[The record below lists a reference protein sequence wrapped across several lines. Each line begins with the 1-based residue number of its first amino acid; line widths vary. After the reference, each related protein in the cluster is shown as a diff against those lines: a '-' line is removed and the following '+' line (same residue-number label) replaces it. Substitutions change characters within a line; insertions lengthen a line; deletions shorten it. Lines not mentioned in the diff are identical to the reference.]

1 MTRKN
6 VPGPTS
12 DLHLQNLQ
20 LQRQFAE
27 AEEALRESRKRYQ
40 DLVESLSDW
49 VWEVDGNAVYTYV
62 SPKVRDLLGYG
73 PEEVIGKTPFDL
85 MPPAEARRVKEIFG
99 PFAERHEPFHSL
111 ENVNRHKDGHLVV
124 IETSGAPFFGK
135 DGTFRGYRGVDREIG
150 ERKRVEAALRRN
162 EERLR
167 LVQKY
172 EALGRLAGG
181 LAHHLNNMM
190 TVVNGYSD
198 LLLKRTAG
206 DDPRRRDIERIR
218 DAGERA
224 AGLTREMLAFGRRQL
239 LKPRVV
245 DINDFL
251 GQLTG
256 TLSDL
261 AGSAVR
267 LSFFPGEDAG
277 RVYLDP
283 EPLRQ
288 SVSRLVA
295 NARDAMPG
303 GGELLLATAPVDL
316 RGTLDGVEV
325 TPGPYVLLTL
335 RDTGSGM
342 DAEAR
347 ANIFEPFYTT
357 KTGSEGMGLP
367 SVYGYIKQSGGYIF
381 VDSALGRGTT
391 FRLYLPSV
399 EVGTEPRSAPAAPAP
414 RRGKVLVVTDEP
426 LVRGLLREILTHGG
440 FEVLV
445 AGNDLEAHAAAE
457 GNRGAIVLLLA
468 DLDMAGGRAGD
479 FVRRLAHISPGT
491 RVLLLSSCPE
501 EETSAEEFARRGYE
515 VVRKPFQPDGL
526 LARLTRI
533 LAEPPPGPG

>member
-6 VPGPTS
+6 VPDPIS
-12 DLHLQNLQ
+12 DLQTQNLR
-20 LQRQFAE
+20 LQRQRAE

-40 DLVESLSDW
+40 DLVETLSDW
-49 VWEVDGNAVYTYV
+49 VWEVDGNGVYTYV
-62 SPKVRDLLGYG
+62 SPKVRDLLGYE
-73 PEEVIGKTPFDL
+73 PEEVLGKTPFDL
-85 MPPAEARRVKEIFG
+85 MPATEAHRVKGIFG
-99 PFAERHEPFHSL
+99 PLAKRHEPFHQL
-111 ENVNRHKDGHLVV
+111 ENVNRHKDGHPVV
-124 IETSGAPFFGK
+124 IETSGAPFFGE

-162 EERLR
+162 DERLR

-198 LLLKRTAG
+198 LLLQRTAE

-245 DINDFL
+245 EINEFL
-251 GQLTG
+251 GELSG

-267 LSFFPGEDAG
+267 LSFSPGEGAG
-277 RVYLDP
+277 RVFLDP
-283 EPLRQ
+283 DPLRQ
-288 SVSRLVA
+288 SLSRLVA

-303 GGELLLATAPVDL
+303 GGELQMATAAIDL

-325 TPGPYVLLTL
+325 TPGRYVLLTV

-399 EVGTEPRSAPAAPAP
+399 EAGAEKVPAAAAPVP

-426 LVRGLLREILTHGG
+426 MVRGLLREILAQGG
-440 FEVLV
+440 FDVLV
-445 AGNDLEAHAAAE
+445 AANDEEAHAAVA
-457 GNRGAIVLLLA
+457 GTQGAILLLLA
-468 DLDMAGGRAGD
+468 DLDMAGGKAAD
-479 FVRRLAHISPGT
+479 FVRRLAHLSPGT

-515 VVRKPFQPDGL
+515 IVRKPFQPGGL

-533 LAEPPPGPG
+533 LAASPGPG

>member
-1 MTRKN
+1 
-6 VPGPTS
+6 
-12 DLHLQNLQ
+12 
-20 LQRQFAE
+20 
-27 AEEALRESRKRYQ
+27 
-40 DLVESLSDW
+40 
-49 VWEVDGNAVYTYV
+49 
-62 SPKVRDLLGYG
+62 
-73 PEEVIGKTPFDL
+73 PFDL
-85 MPPAEARRVKEIFG
+85 MPAAEARRVQEIFG
-99 PFAERHEPFHSL
+99 PFATRREPFHGL
-111 ENVNRHKDGHLVV
+111 ENVNRHKDGHPVV
-124 IETSGAPFFGK
+124 IETSGAPFFDA

-198 LLLKRTAG
+198 LLLKRTAE

-224 AGLTREMLAFGRRQL
+224 AGLTREMLAFGRRQI

-245 DINDFL
+245 DINAFL
-251 GQLTG
+251 EQFAG

-267 LSFFPGEDAG
+267 LSFTPGGGAG
-277 RVYLDP
+277 RVFLDP
-283 EPLRQ
+283 DPLRQ
-288 SVSRLVA
+288 SLSRLVA

-303 GGELLLATAPVDL
+303 GGELQLGTAPVAL
-316 RGTLDGVEV
+316 LGTLDGVEV
-325 TPGPYVLLTL
+325 IPGPYVLLTV

-399 EVGTEPRSAPAAPAP
+399 EAGTEKGSAGAPPVP

-426 LVRGLLREILTHGG
+426 MVRGLLREILAQGG

-445 AGNDLEAHAAAE
+445 AANDEEAHAAAE
-457 GNRGAIVLLLA
+457 GNRGALGLLLA
-468 DLDMAGGRAGD
+468 DLDMGGGKAAD
-479 FVRRLAHISPGT
+479 FVRRLAHLSPGT

-501 EETSAEEFARRGYE
+501 EESSAEEFARRGYE
-515 VVRKPFQPDGL
+515 IVRKPFRPDAL
-526 LARLTRI
+526 LARLTRLI
-533 LAEPPPGPG
+533 PASPGAR

>member
-6 VPGPTS
+6 VPSPTS

-73 PEEVIGKTPFDL
+73 PEDVIGKTPFDL

-124 IETSGAPFFGK
+124 IETSGAPFFGE

-533 LAEPPPGPG
+533 LAAPPPGPG

>member
-6 VPGPTS
+6 APGPDS
-12 DLHLQNLQ
+12 DLHTQNLA

-40 DLVESLSDW
+40 DLVETLSDW

-62 SPKVRDLLGYG
+62 SPRVRELLGYE
-73 PEEVIGKTPFDL
+73 PEDLLGKTPFDL
-85 MPPAEARRVKEIFG
+85 MPAAEAHRVREIFG
-99 PFAERHEPFHSL
+99 PFAQRHEPFHHL

-124 IETSGAPFFGK
+124 IETSGAPFFGE

-190 TVVNGYSD
+190 TVVNGYSE
-198 LLLKRTAG
+198 LLLKRTAE

-251 GQLTG
+251 GQFAG

-267 LSFFPGEDAG
+267 LSVSPGEGAG
-277 RVYLDP
+277 RVFLDP
-283 EPLRQ
+283 DPLRQ
-288 SVSRLVA
+288 SLSRLVA

-303 GGELLLATAPVDL
+303 GGELQLATNPIDL

-325 TPGPYVLLTL
+325 TPGPYVLLTV

-347 ANIFEPFYTT
+347 ANVFEPFYTT
-357 KTGSEGMGLP
+357 KTGSDGMGLP

-399 EVGTEPRSAPAAPAP
+399 EVGTEKRSAAAAPAP
-414 RRGKVLVVTDEP
+414 RQGKVLVVTDEP
-426 LVRGLLREILTHGG
+426 LVRGLLREILAHGG
-440 FEVLV
+440 FEVLL
-445 AGNDLEAHAAAE
+445 AGNDEEAHAAA
-457 GNRGAIVLLLA
+457 GANPGAIELLLA
-468 DLDMAGGRAGD
+468 DLDMAGGRAAD
-479 FVRRLAHISPGT
+479 FVRRLAHRSPAT

-501 EETSAEEFARRGYE
+501 EEASAEEFARRGYE
-515 VVRKPFQPDGL
+515 VVRKPFQPDTL
-526 LARLTRI
+526 LARLKRV
-533 LAEPPPGPG
+533 LARPPGPG

>member
-533 LAEPPPGPG
+533 LAAPPPGPG

>member
-6 VPGPTS
+6 VPDPIS
-12 DLHLQNLQ
+12 DLQTQNLR
-20 LQRQFAE
+20 LQRQRAE

-40 DLVESLSDW
+40 DLVETLSDW
-49 VWEVDGNAVYTYV
+49 VWEVDGNGVYTYV
-62 SPKVRDLLGYG
+62 SPKVRDLLGYE
-73 PEEVIGKTPFDL
+73 PEEVLGKTPFDL
-85 MPPAEARRVKEIFG
+85 MPAAEAHRVKEIFG
-99 PFAERHEPFHSL
+99 PLAKRHEPFHQL
-111 ENVNRHKDGHLVV
+111 ENVNRHKDGHPVV
-124 IETSGAPFFGK
+124 IETSGAPFFGE

-162 EERLR
+162 DERLR

-198 LLLKRTAG
+198 LLLQRTAE

-245 DINDFL
+245 EINEFL
-251 GQLTG
+251 GELSG

-267 LSFFPGEDAG
+267 LSFSPGEGAG
-277 RVYLDP
+277 RVFLDP
-283 EPLRQ
+283 DPLRQ
-288 SVSRLVA
+288 SLSRLVA

-303 GGELLLATAPVDL
+303 GGELQLATAAIDL
-316 RGTLDGVEV
+316 RGILDGVEV
-325 TPGPYVLLTL
+325 TPGRYVLLTV

-367 SVYGYIKQSGGYIF
+367 SVYGYVKQSGGYIF

-399 EVGTEPRSAPAAPAP
+399 EAGAEKVPAAAAPVP

-426 LVRGLLREILTHGG
+426 MVRGLLREILAQGG
-440 FEVLV
+440 FDVLV
-445 AGNDLEAHAAAE
+445 AANDEEAHAAVA
-457 GNRGAIVLLLA
+457 GTQGAILLLLA
-468 DLDMAGGRAGD
+468 DLDMAGGKAAD
-479 FVRRLAHISPGT
+479 FVRRLAHLSPGT

-515 VVRKPFQPDGL
+515 IVRKPFQPGGL

-533 LAEPPPGPG
+533 LAASPGPG

>member
-73 PEEVIGKTPFDL
+73 PEDVIGKTPFDL

-533 LAEPPPGPG
+533 LAAPPPGPG

>member
-1 MTRKN
+1 MTRKEA
-6 VPGPTS
+6 PDPIS
-12 DLHLQNLQ
+12 DLQMQILRLQQ
-20 LQRQFAE
+20 QWAGT
-27 AEEALRESRKRYQ
+27 EEALRESRKRYQ
-40 DLVESLSDW
+40 DLVETLSDW

-62 SPKVRDLLGYG
+62 SPKVRDLLGYE
-73 PEEVIGKTPFDL
+73 PEEVLGKTPFDL
-85 MPPAEARRVKEIFG
+85 MTHAEANRVKEIFG
-99 PFAERHEPFHSL
+99 PFAERHEPFHDL

-124 IETSGAPFFGK
+124 IETSGAPFFGE
-135 DGTFRGYRGVDREIG
+135 DGTFRGYRGVDRDIG
-150 ERKRVEAALRRN
+150 ERKRVQAALRRN
-162 EERLR
+162 DERLR

-198 LLLKRTAG
+198 LLLKRTAE

-245 DINDFL
+245 DINAFL
-251 GQLTG
+251 GQFAG
-256 TLSDL
+256 TLTDL

-267 LSFFPGEDAG
+267 LSFSPGGDAG
-277 RVYLDP
+277 RVFLDP
-283 EPLRQ
+283 DLLRQ
-288 SVSRLVA
+288 SLSRLVA

-303 GGELLLATAPVDL
+303 GGELLLATPPIAL

-325 TPGPYVLLTL
+325 APGPYVLLTI

-399 EVGTEPRSAPAAPAP
+399 GAATEKDSAGSSPVP
-414 RRGKVLVVTDEP
+414 RRGKVLVVADEP
-426 LVRGLLREILTHGG
+426 MVRGLLREILANGG
-440 FEVLV
+440 FGVLA
-445 AGNDLEAHAAAE
+445 AGNDEEARAAAE
-457 GNRGAIVLLLA
+457 GNRDALLLLLA
-468 DLDMAGGRAGD
+468 DLDMAGGRAAD
-479 FVRRLAHISPGT
+479 LVRRLVPLSPGA

-501 EETSAEEFARRGYE
+501 EEASREEF
-515 VVRKPFQPDGL
+515 
-526 LARLTRI
+526 
-533 LAEPPPGPG
+533 

>member
-73 PEEVIGKTPFDL
+73 PEDVIGKTPFDL

-124 IETSGAPFFGK
+124 IETSGAPFFGE

-150 ERKRVEAALRRN
+150 ERKRVEAAFRRN

-526 LARLTRI
+526 LARLKRI
-533 LAEPPPGPG
+533 LPAQPGPG

>member
-6 VPGPTS
+6 VPGTIS
-12 DLHLQNLQ
+12 DLQLENLRLQGQ
-20 LQRQFAE
+20 WAE
-27 AEEALRESRKRYQ
+27 AEKALRESRKRYQ
-40 DLVESLSDW
+40 DLVETLSDW

-62 SPKVRDLLGYG
+62 SPKVRDLLGYE

-85 MPPAEARRVKEIFG
+85 MPPAEAHRVKGIFG
-99 PFAERHEPFHSL
+99 PFAQRHEPFQGL

-124 IETSGAPFFGK
+124 VETSGAPFFGE
-135 DGTFRGYRGVDREIG
+135 DGAFLGYRGVDREIG

-162 EERLR
+162 EDRLR

-198 LLLKRTAG
+198 LLLKRTAE
-206 DDPRRRDIERIR
+206 DDPRRMDIERIR

-224 AGLTREMLAFGRRQL
+224 AGLTREMLAFGRRQI

-245 DINDFL
+245 EINDFL
-251 GQLTG
+251 GQFAG

-261 AGSAVR
+261 AGSAVC
-267 LSFFPGEDAG
+267 LTSSPGEGAG
-277 RVYLDP
+277 RVFLDP
-283 EPLRQ
+283 DLLRQ
-288 SVSRLVA
+288 SLSRLVA

-303 GGELLLATAPVDL
+303 GGELHLATSPIDL
-316 RGTLDGVEV
+316 RGILDGVEV
-325 TPGPYVLLTL
+325 TPGRYVLLTV

-367 SVYGYIKQSGGYIF
+367 SVYGYVKQSGGYIF

-399 EVGTEPRSAPAAPAP
+399 EAGAEKRSDAAAPSR
-414 RRGKVLVVTDEP
+414 RRGKVLVVTEEP
-426 LVRGLLREILTHGG
+426 MVRGLLREILAHGE
-440 FEVLV
+440 FEALL
-445 AGNDLEAHAAAE
+445 AANDEEAHAAAE
-457 GNRGAIVLLLA
+457 ADRGAIDLLLA
-468 DLDMAGGRAGD
+468 DLDMAGGRAAD
-479 FVRRLAHISPGT
+479 FVRRLAHQSPGT

-501 EETSAEEFARRGYE
+501 EEASAEEFARRGYE
-515 VVRKPFQPDGL
+515 IIRKPFRPDAL
-526 LARLTRI
+526 LARLTRV
-533 LAEPPPGPG
+533 LGAPPGPG

>member
-62 SPKVRDLLGYG
+62 SPKVRDLLGYE

-533 LAEPPPGPG
+533 LAAPPPGPG

>member
-6 VPGPTS
+6 VPDPIS
-12 DLHLQNLQ
+12 DLQTQNLR
-20 LQRQFAE
+20 LQRQRAE

-40 DLVESLSDW
+40 DLVETLSDW
-49 VWEVDGNAVYTYV
+49 VWEVDGNGVYTYV
-62 SPKVRDLLGYG
+62 SPKVRDLLGYE
-73 PEEVIGKTPFDL
+73 PEEVLGKTPFDL
-85 MPPAEARRVKEIFG
+85 MLAAEAHRVKGIFG
-99 PFAERHEPFHSL
+99 PLAERHEPFHQL
-111 ENVNRHKDGHLVV
+111 ENVNRHKDGHPVV
-124 IETSGAPFFGK
+124 IETSGAPFFGE

-162 EERLR
+162 DERLR

-198 LLLKRTAG
+198 LLLQRTAE

-245 DINDFL
+245 EINEFL
-251 GQLTG
+251 GDLSG

-261 AGSAVR
+261 AGSTVR
-267 LSFFPGEDAG
+267 LSFSPGQEAG
-277 RVYLDP
+277 RVFLDP
-283 EPLRQ
+283 DPLRQ
-288 SVSRLVA
+288 SLSRLVA

-303 GGELLLATAPVDL
+303 GGELQLATAAIDL

-325 TPGPYVLLTL
+325 TPGRYVLLTV

-367 SVYGYIKQSGGYIF
+367 SVYGYVKQSGGYIF

-399 EVGTEPRSAPAAPAP
+399 EAGAEKVPAAAAPVP

-426 LVRGLLREILTHGG
+426 MVRGLLREILAQGG
-440 FEVLV
+440 FDVLV
-445 AGNDLEAHAAAE
+445 AGTQ
-457 GNRGAIVLLLA
+457 GAILLLLA
-468 DLDMAGGRAGD
+468 DLDMAGGKAGD
-479 FVRRLAHISPGT
+479 FVRRLAHLSPGT

-515 VVRKPFQPDGL
+515 IVRKPFQPGGL

-533 LAEPPPGPG
+533 LAASPGPG

>member
-62 SPKVRDLLGYG
+62 SPKVRDLLGYE

-288 SVSRLVA
+288 SVSRLVV

-533 LAEPPPGPG
+533 LAAPPPGPG

>member
-6 VPGPTS
+6 VPSPTS

-288 SVSRLVA
+288 SVSRLVV

-426 LVRGLLREILTHGG
+426 LVRGLLREILAHGG

-526 LARLTRI
+526 LARLKGI
-533 LAEPPPGPG
+533 LAAPPGPG

>member
-1 MTRKN
+1 
-6 VPGPTS
+6 
-12 DLHLQNLQ
+12 
-20 LQRQFAE
+20 
-27 AEEALRESRKRYQ
+27 
-40 DLVESLSDW
+40 
-49 VWEVDGNAVYTYV
+49 
-62 SPKVRDLLGYG
+62 
-73 PEEVIGKTPFDL
+73 
-85 MPPAEARRVKEIFG
+85 
-99 PFAERHEPFHSL
+99 
-111 ENVNRHKDGHLVV
+111 
-124 IETSGAPFFGK
+124 
-135 DGTFRGYRGVDREIG
+135 VDREIG
-150 ERKRVEAALRRN
+150 ERKRVEAAFRRN

-198 LLLKRTAG
+198 LLLKRTAE

-239 LKPRVV
+239 LRPRVV
-245 DINDFL
+245 EINAFL
-251 GQLTG
+251 GQVAG

-267 LSFFPGEDAG
+267 LSFSPGEGAG
-277 RVYLDP
+277 RVFLDP
-283 EPLRQ
+283 DPLRQ
-288 SVSRLVA
+288 SLSRLVA

-303 GGELLLATAPVDL
+303 GGDLQLATAPISL
-316 RGTLDGVEV
+316 RGILDGVEV
-325 TPGPYVLLTL
+325 APGPYVLLTV

-342 DAEAR
+342 DTEAR

-391 FRLYLPSV
+391 FRLYLPRV
-399 EVGTEPRSAPAAPAP
+399 EAGTEEVSAGAAPVP
-414 RRGKVLVVTDEP
+414 RRGKILVVTDEAM
-426 LVRGLLREILTHGG
+426 VRGLLREVLSQGG

-445 AGNDLEAHAAAE
+445 AANEEEALAAAE
-457 GNRGAIVLLLA
+457 GNRGVLELLLA
-468 DLDMAGGRAGD
+468 DLDMAGGRAAD
-479 FVRRLAHISPGT
+479 LVRRLAPLSPGT

-501 EETSAEEFARRGYE
+501 EESSAEEFARRGYE
-515 VVRKPFQPDGL
+515 IVRKPFQPDGL
-526 LARLTRI
+526 LARLSRM
-533 LAEPPPGPG
+533 LAASPGPR

>member
-124 IETSGAPFFGK
+124 IETSGAPFFGE
-135 DGTFRGYRGVDREIG
+135 DGTFCGYRGVDREIG

-303 GGELLLATAPVDL
+303 GGELLLATALVDL

>member
-73 PEEVIGKTPFDL
+73 PEDVIGKTPFDL

-99 PFAERHEPFHSL
+99 PFAERYEPFHHL

-533 LAEPPPGPG
+533 LAAPPPGPG

>member
-62 SPKVRDLLGYG
+62 SPKVRDLLGYE

-357 KTGSEGMGLP
+357 KTGNEGMGLP

-533 LAEPPPGPG
+533 LAAPPPGPG

>member
-1 MTRKN
+1 MTRKS
-6 VPGPTS
+6 VSGTMS
-12 DLHLQNLQ
+12 DLRLENLR
-20 LQRQFAE
+20 LQRQMAE
-27 AEEALRESRKRYQ
+27 AEQTLRDCRMRYQ
-40 DLVESLSDW
+40 GLVETVSDW
-49 VWEVDGNAVYTYV
+49 VWEVDENAVYTYA
-62 SPKVRDLLGYG
+62 SPKVRDLLGYE

-85 MPPAEARRVKEIFG
+85 MPAAEARRVQEIFG
-99 PFAERHEPFHSL
+99 PFATRHEPFHGL
-111 ENVNRHKDGHLVV
+111 ENVNRHKDGHPVV
-124 IETSGAPFFGK
+124 IETSGAPFFDA

-198 LLLKRTAG
+198 LLLQRTAE
-206 DDPRRRDIERIR
+206 DDPRRMDIERIR

-245 DINDFL
+245 DINAFL
-251 GQLTG
+251 EQFAG

-267 LSFFPGEDAG
+267 LSFTPGEGAG
-277 RVYLDP
+277 RVFLDP
-283 EPLRQ
+283 DPLRQ
-288 SVSRLVA
+288 SLSRLVA

-303 GGELLLATAPVDL
+303 GGELQLGTAPVAL
-316 RGTLDGVEV
+316 LGTLDGVEV
-325 TPGPYVLLTL
+325 TPGPYVLLTV

-399 EVGTEPRSAPAAPAP
+399 ESGAEKVSAGAPPVP

-426 LVRGLLREILTHGG
+426 MVRGLLREILAQGG

-445 AGNDLEAHAAAE
+445 AANDEEAHAAAE
-457 GNRGAIVLLLA
+457 GNRGALGLLLA
-468 DLDMAGGRAGD
+468 DLDMGGGKAAD
-479 FVRRLAHISPGT
+479 FVRRLAHLSPGT

-501 EETSAEEFARRGYE
+501 EESSAEEFARRGYE
-515 VVRKPFQPDGL
+515 IVRKPFRPDAL
-526 LARLTRI
+526 LARLTRLI
-533 LAEPPPGPG
+533 PASPGAR

>member
-1 MTRKN
+1 MTRKS
-6 VPGPTS
+6 VPDPIT
-12 DLHLQNLQ
+12 DLQQQILR
-20 LQRQFAE
+20 LQRQWAE
-27 AEEALRESRKRYQ
+27 AEEALRDSRKRYQ
-40 DLVESLSDW
+40 DLVETLSDW
-49 VWEVDGNAVYTYV
+49 VWEVDENTVYTYV
-62 SPKVRDLLGYG
+62 SPKVRELLGYE
-73 PEEVIGKTPFDL
+73 PDEVVGKTPFDL
-85 MPPAEARRVKEIFG
+85 MPASEAHRVKEIFG
-99 PFAERHEPFHSL
+99 PFAKRHEPFHDL

-124 IETSGAPFFGK
+124 IETSGAPFFAE

-150 ERKRVEAALRRN
+150 ERKQVEAALRRN

-198 LLLKRTAG
+198 LLLKRTAEN
-206 DDPRRRDIERIR
+206 DPRRRDIERIR

-245 DINDFL
+245 EINTFL
-251 GQLTG
+251 EQFAG

-267 LSFFPGEDAG
+267 LTFSPGEGAG
-277 RVYLDP
+277 RVFLDP
-283 EPLRQ
+283 DPLRQ
-288 SVSRLVA
+288 SLSRLVA

-303 GGELLLATAPVDL
+303 GGELLLSTAPIDL
-316 RGTLDGVEV
+316 RGTIDGVEV
-325 TPGPYVLLTL
+325 TPGPYVLLTV

-391 FRLYLPSV
+391 FRLYLPSLGAGV
-399 EVGTEPRSAPAAPAP
+399 AEGSTGTAIAPS
-414 RRGKVLVVTDEP
+414 RGKVLVVTDEAM
-426 LVRGLLREILTHGG
+426 VRGLLREILTQGG
-440 FEVLV
+440 FGVLV
-445 AGNDLEAHAAAE
+445 AANDEEALAAAE
-457 GNRGAIVLLLA
+457 GNRGALELLLA
-468 DLDMAGGRAGD
+468 DLDMAGGRAAD
-479 FVRRLAHISPGT
+479 LVRRISPLLPGT

-501 EETSAEEFARRGYE
+501 EETSAGEFARRGYE
-515 VVRKPFQPDGL
+515 IVRKPFQPDGL
-526 LARLTRI
+526 LARMTRI
-533 LAEPPPGPG
+533 IAASPGQR

>member
-6 VPGPTS
+6 VPDPIS
-12 DLHLQNLQ
+12 DLQTQNLR
-20 LQRQFAE
+20 LQRQRAE

-40 DLVESLSDW
+40 DLVETLSDW
-49 VWEVDGNAVYTYV
+49 VWEVDGNGVYTYV
-62 SPKVRDLLGYG
+62 SPKVRDLLGYE
-73 PEEVIGKTPFDL
+73 PEEVLGKTPFDL
-85 MPPAEARRVKEIFG
+85 MPAAEAHRVKGIFG
-99 PFAERHEPFHSL
+99 PLAERHEPFHQL
-111 ENVNRHKDGHLVV
+111 ENVNRHKDGHPVV
-124 IETSGAPFFGK
+124 IETSGAPFFGE

-162 EERLR
+162 DERLR

-198 LLLKRTAG
+198 LLLQRTAE

-245 DINDFL
+245 EINAFL
-251 GQLTG
+251 GEFSG

-267 LSFFPGEDAG
+267 LFFSPGKEAG
-277 RVYLDP
+277 RVFLDP
-283 EPLRQ
+283 DPLRQ
-288 SVSRLVA
+288 SLSRLVA

-303 GGELLLATAPVDL
+303 GGELQLATAAIDL
-316 RGTLDGVEV
+316 SGTLDGVEV
-325 TPGPYVLLTL
+325 TPGRYVLLTV

-367 SVYGYIKQSGGYIF
+367 SVYGYVKQSGGYIF

-399 EVGTEPRSAPAAPAP
+399 EAGAEKVPAAAAPVP

-426 LVRGLLREILTHGG
+426 MVRGLLREILAQGG
-440 FEVLV
+440 FDVLV
-445 AGNDLEAHAAAE
+445 AANDEEAHAAVAD
-457 GNRGAIVLLLA
+457 NQGAILLLLA
-468 DLDMAGGRAGD
+468 DLDMAGGKAAD
-479 FVRRLAHISPGT
+479 FVRRLAHLSSGT

-515 VVRKPFQPDGL
+515 IVRKPFQPGGL

-533 LAEPPPGPG
+533 LAASPGPG

>member
-6 VPGPTS
+6 VPSPTS

-124 IETSGAPFFGK
+124 IETSGAPFFGE

-288 SVSRLVA
+288 SVSRLVV

-533 LAEPPPGPG
+533 LAAPPPGPG

>member
-124 IETSGAPFFGK
+124 IETSGAPFFGE

-288 SVSRLVA
+288 SVSRLVV

-533 LAEPPPGPG
+533 LAAPPPGPG